1 MNIIV
6 KRLEVVHRVP
16 EYGDVLGSRA
26 QDGLHLSLVPHGVE
40 REDIVASVLSIS
52 SPGNTA
58 VPGPGDTVWPNKISA
73 IKPQNQTKYKI
84 RQVAVHQSLFM
95 RASRRLLCFIFSSRQ
110 KLWLLCPN
118 LLNMMGKA
126 PVHIAGEDE
135 KSIGSSP
142 ALHAQQSGIYH
153 NDKYL

>member
-1 MNIIV
+1 MD
-6 KRLEVVHRVP
+6 P
-16 EYGDVLGSRA
+16 EKIFV
-26 QDGLHLSLVPHGVE
+26 
-40 REDIVASVLSIS
+40 
-52 SPGNTA
+52 
-58 VPGPGDTVWPNKISA
+58 DTVSPNKIST

-110 KLWLLCPN
+110 KQWLLCPN
-118 LLNMMGKA
+118 LSNMMGKA

-142 ALHAQQSGIYH
+142 PCSAKWKLPQ
-153 NDKYL
+153 

>member
-1 MNIIV
+1 MIQPTISV
-6 KRLEVVHRVP
+6 WVF
-16 EYGDVLGSRA
+16 
-26 QDGLHLSLVPHGVE
+26 LVNS
-40 REDIVASVLSIS
+40 DWS
-52 SPGNTA
+52 SPCCQA
-58 VPGPGDTVWPNKISA
+58 VCSIINCRKNPRHRCCASSEEEDNETTTTVCGVLICA

-95 RASRRLLCFIFSSRQ
+95 RASRQLLCFIFSSRQ
-110 KLWLLCPN
+110 KQWLLCPN

-126 PVHIAGEDE
+126 LVHIAGEDE

>member
-1 MNIIV
+1 MSCLCPSYQIITKIQRFIEKDVHFTFCKMVGLVLNSDKTQMLVSGIKTRDFSVKVVNI
-6 KRLEVVHRVP
+6 
-16 EYGDVLGSRA
+16 A
-26 QDGLHLSLVPHGVE
+26 
-40 REDIVASVLSIS
+40 
-52 SPGNTA
+52 
-58 VPGPGDTVWPNKISA
+58 TVWPNKISA

-110 KLWLLCPN
+110 KQWLLCPN